1 MTPCSDPLDDEVV
14 WHKLIADYVNHPM
27 NYGTDIHA
35 VGTIALAAGIDPSR
49 AIART
54 THSGRSYNSH
64 QLAQLHQ
71 GQFLQASGG
80 VGTKVGD
87 LRPPLVFRYSSV

>member
-49 AIART
+49 AIARV
-54 THSGRSYNSH
+54 
-64 QLAQLHQ
+64 LAYYHHDACNESCKTQ
-71 GQFLQASGG
+71 G
-80 VGTKVGD
+80 
-87 LRPPLVFRYSSV
+87 